1 MIDVDADVDDD
12 DDASNCY
19 GLCCY
24 VSILCVNG
32 GQVTSAIKLKEK
44 RSRPGLITHL
54 PLQTKRK
61 RRAERVRTESGS
73 SRPHGVPHHPRGDQN
88 PNKIEPERP
97 TSRNGVANEDVG
109 ISLGGVV

>member
-1 MIDVDADVDDD
+1 MVDVDADVDDD

-32 GQVTSAIKLKEK
+32 GQVTSAIKLQEK

-54 PLQTKRK
+54 PFADKTET
-61 RRAERVRTESGS
+61 ASGASTDGERELKTTRSAPTPQGTTGILN
-73 SRPHGVPHHPRGDQN
+73 HGR
-88 PNKIEPERP
+88 EPERP
-97 TSRNGVANEDVG
+97 TNRTD
-109 ISLGGVV
+109 